1 MNAAPARPSAIV
13 FDWDNTLVDTWPT
26 IHEALSVTLQ
36 AMGHKPWTFEETTA
50 RVRHSLRDSFPRMFG
65 DRWTEARDIFYD
77 AFERNH
83 IARLEP
89 IEGVAEMLEAIAATG
104 VEMAVLSNKTGRY
117 LRDEANHLGWTGYFG
132 ALVGAGD
139 AERDKPERQA
149 LELALG
155 SSVFV
160 PGPDIWI
167 IGDAGIDME
176 IAHRTD
182 CVPVLLNRD
191 DHDSTEFSDWPPLLV
206 FNGCNNVTELVARW

>member
-1 MNAAPARPSAIV
+1 MTPARPSVIV

-36 AMGHKPWTFEETTA
+36 AMGHKPWTFEETTT

-83 IARLEP
+83 IARLAP
-89 IEGVAEMLEAIAATG
+89 IEGAAEMLQSIAAIG
-104 VEMAVLSNKTGRY
+104 VEMAVLSNKTGGY
-117 LRDEANHLGWTGYFG
+117 LRKEVNHLGWTGYFG

-155 SSVFV
+155 SSAFV

-176 IAHRTD
+176 IAHRNG

-191 DHDSTEFSDWPPLLV
+191 DHESAEFSDWPPLLV
-206 FNGCNNVTELVARW
+206 FSGCNNVKELVARW

>member
-1 MNAAPARPSAIV
+1 MNAPPARPSAIV

-36 AMGHKPWTFEETTA
+36 AMGHEPWTFEETTT
-50 RVRHSLRDSFPRMFG
+50 RVRHSLRDSFPRLFG

-83 IARLEP
+83 IARLAP
-89 IEGVAEMLEAIAATG
+89 IEGAAEMLRALAATG
-104 VEMAVLSNKTGRY
+104 VEMAVLSNKTGQY
-117 LRDEANHLGWTGYFG
+117 LRDEADHLGWTGYFV

-139 AERDKPERQA
+139 AERDKPAHQA

-155 SSVFV
+155 SSACK

-167 IGDAGIDME
+167 VGDAGIDME
-176 IAHRTD
+176 AAHRTG
-182 CVPVLLNRD
+182 CVPVLLHRD
-191 DHDSTEFSDWPPLLV
+191 DHDSAEFSDWPPAFV
-206 FNGCNNVTELVARW
+206 FNSCNSVTELVARW